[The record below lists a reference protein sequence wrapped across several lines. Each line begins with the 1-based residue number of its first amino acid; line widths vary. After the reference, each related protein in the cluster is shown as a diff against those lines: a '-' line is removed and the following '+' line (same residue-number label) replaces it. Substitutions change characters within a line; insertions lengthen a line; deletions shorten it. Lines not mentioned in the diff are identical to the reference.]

1 MGKVSISGA
10 GAAGGGSD
18 ECTATRAE
26 VLKGYTAIIS
36 ASDDEVVEGTLEL
49 TGDAADSQV
58 LASKTYY
65 STDPKNK
72 RKGSM
77 VNHGAMSQTLNT
89 GEICNIPAGY
99 HNGLGKI
106 IANSLVGQTPGT
118 ATAAQMLYGYT
129 AWVNGSKL
137 TGNITSLSGQTITP
151 GSFQQTVNCS
161 DKYMTGNINIVGDS
175 NLMAG
180 NILNGIK
187 IFGVTGNVR
196 KYASISGRKT
206 TSGSKNFFL
215 WNYNVTKSYY
225 YLVLPTGFTPLVG
238 VFRLDNSID
247 PGWNGLALFEGGQYV
262 IPYGSN
268 NGMVNYSG
276 GAQYDNNQMIVP
288 VATSGNYFYTISGY
302 Y

>member
-1 MGKVSISGA
+1 MGEVSISGVGGA
-10 GAAGGGSD
+10 GTGSD

-26 VLKGYTAIIS
+26 VLKGYTAITS

-58 LASKTYY
+58 LVGKTYY

-106 IANSLVGQTPGT
+106 IANSLVGQTSGT
-118 ATAAQMLYGYT
+118 ATAAQMLNGYT

-151 GSFQQTVNCS
+151 GSFQQMINCS
-161 DKYMTGNINIVGDS
+161 DKYMTGNINVVGDS

-225 YLVLPTGFTPLVG
+225 YLVIPTGFTPLAG